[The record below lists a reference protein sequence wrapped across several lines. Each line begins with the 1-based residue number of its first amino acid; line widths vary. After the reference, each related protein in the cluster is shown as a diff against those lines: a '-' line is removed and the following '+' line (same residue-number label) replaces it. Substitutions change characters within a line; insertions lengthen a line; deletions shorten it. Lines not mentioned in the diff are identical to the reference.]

1 MARQVAP
8 TEELSKTNVHD
19 PSGDLTGAI
28 FEERAE
34 NLSIDQFSAWTEV
47 SPFERSVLRQLT
59 AQGPRLLSGP
69 RGCGKTTLL
78 KLAEGRIDSDSHDIA
93 VYVNYGKY
101 LFLEPAYKQRADAD
115 GFFQDWLV
123 ARIIAAISEK
133 ISDNQELNL
142 LAIECQA
149 FVDAAE
155 SNPSTDRLDL
165 PGPAQL
171 SRMLEAWAGE
181 SGHRRV
187 ILLLDDAA
195 HAFVPDQQRVFFE
208 FLRNIRNPNVTYK
221 AAIYPGVTE
230 FSPNFHV
237 GHDAKIIHAWI
248 PVEGE
253 QYLRFMRS
261 LFAKRFPENMRRGIP
276 SDVVDLFAGA
286 AFGVPR
292 TFLAMLEEY
301 LNNKPTN
308 SGRIARLANT
318 IISEQAQQL
327 RKLYLTLA
335 DKLPSYSMY
344 VSTGTRVEQRIVDEL
359 RTLNANRFDKQET
372 ASQALDVAIRQPI
385 DQRLLTIMSLL
396 EYAGIVRQ
404 TNESVSVGSSGTFT
418 KFSLHGAIL
427 IEGTALR
434 FGKNPTLAQRASS
447 LIRFTRAG
455 TYKRVMSEAL
465 LTNSEAKV
473 CRLMVGSC
481 QNCGS
486 PRLIQEARFCHVCGS
501 ELLDESRFAALLRT
515 PVDQLPLTP
524 RKIES
529 LKKQRLL
536 RVEDILRDR
545 GQQELRKADRV
556 GQVWARRIYSI
567 AEEFV
572 SV

>member
-1 MARQVAP
+1 M
-8 TEELSKTNVHD
+8 
-19 PSGDLTGAI
+19 PSVTPGSSDSSDTQGEVNGAI

-34 NLSIDQFSAWTEV
+34 NLSLDQFSAWTEV
-47 SPFERSVLRQLT
+47 SPFERTVLRQLM

-78 KLAEGRIDSDSHDIA
+78 RLADRRINSTTPDIA

-123 ARIIAAISEK
+123 ARIIVAIS
-133 ISDNQELNL
+133 DHVPNNQKLK
-142 LAIECQA
+142 AMAKECQN

-155 SNPSTDRLDL
+155 SDPSTDRLQL

-171 SRMLEAWAGE
+171 SRMLEMWASE
-181 SGHRRV
+181 AGHRRV

-208 FLRNIRNPNVTYK
+208 FLRSIRNPNVTYK

-248 PVEGE
+248 PVDGE

-261 LFAKRFPENMRRGIP
+261 LFTRRFPDSMQKGIP
-276 SDVVDLFAGA
+276 GDVVDLFAGA

-301 LNNKPTN
+301 LNNLPTN
-308 SGRIARLANT
+308 SGRIARQANT
-318 IISEQAQQL
+318 IIGEQAQQL
-327 RKLYLTLA
+327 RKLYMTLA

-344 VSTGTRVEQRIVDEL
+344 VETGLTVEQRIVSEL
-359 RTLNANRFDKQET
+359 RDLNSTRFDKQET

-385 DQRLLTIMSLL
+385 DQRLLTILSLL

-404 TNESVSVGSSGTFT
+404 TNESVSLGSGGTFT
-418 KFSLHGAIL
+418 KFSLHGAVL
-427 IEGTALR
+427 MEGNALR
-434 FGKNPTLAQRASS
+434 FGKNPTLAQRAGS
-447 LIRFTRAG
+447 LIRFTRVG
-455 TYKRVMSEAL
+455 TYKRVLSETL
-465 LTNSEAKV
+465 LNKSEAKE

-529 LKKQRLL
+529 LKNQRLL

-545 GQQELRKADRV
+545 GQQELRKAERV
-556 GQVWARRIYSI
+556 GQVWARRIYSV